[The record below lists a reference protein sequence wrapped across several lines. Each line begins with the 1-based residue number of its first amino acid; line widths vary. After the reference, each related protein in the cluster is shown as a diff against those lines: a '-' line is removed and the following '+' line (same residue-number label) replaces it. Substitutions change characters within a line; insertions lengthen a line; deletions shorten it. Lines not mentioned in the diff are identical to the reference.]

1 MQYTAI
7 IKDGGLFIPNVFA
20 DLNDGNDGGAH
31 IVQVTVDI
39 AAVRQQLSAS
49 TEPKQATLK
58 QETIKTTTSKEIAAK
73 ETKKPV
79 KKPPKKEVPKVSQ
92 NIDLEKERKN
102 TVDEL
107 SALNDSELSEI
118 LKAYMN
124 DGQAPTQ
131 ISLENL

>member
-20 DLNDGNDGGAH
+20 DLNDGGAH
-31 IVQVTVDI
+31 IVQATIDI
-39 AAVRQQLSAS
+39 DAVRQQLS
-49 TEPKQATLK
+49 TEPKLGILK
-58 QETIKTTTSKEIAAK
+58 QESLKTTAPKASASQ

-79 KKPPKKEVPKVSQ
+79 KKQPKKDISRAPR
-92 NIDLEKERKN
+92 NPDLGTQRQSA
-102 TVDEL
+102 VDEL
-107 SALNDSELSEI
+107 SALDDSELSEI

-124 DGQAPTQ
+124 DGHAPAQ